1 MVTLVSTVEG
11 VLMGKWLPLVAVCLG
26 GFVLL
31 VDVTIVTVALPD
43 MARSLNASFTGLQW
57 VIDAY
62 ALALAA
68 LVLASGSLADHIGR
82 RKTYIG
88 GLAIFAVA
96 SLACGL
102 AESNEMLVISR
113 AVQGIGGA
121 AMLATTLALVN
132 VTYHGKDRAVALG
145 IWGAVAGAAAAAG
158 PVLGG
163 VLTEYLGWRSIFLV
177 NLPIAAV
184 AIWLTLRVVAES
196 SNPHAKGVD
205 IPGVVT
211 FTAGAAAI
219 TYGLMQ
225 AGEHGWG
232 SAQTLGWLG
241 GGLLAWAIFVVVESR
256 SANAMLD
263 LTLFRKPSFSV
274 ILLAA
279 LAFSFAAF
287 AYMPFMSIWLQQQLG
302 MKPLGAGLAMIP
314 MSLMAFLVAG
324 TIGRHMHAIAFRF
337 TIGIGLLIIGVGAL
351 LLKTGDSWSVIL
363 PGMLVAGVGVAVTA
377 QALPGAI
384 MATVPFHRA
393 GMASGALN
401 TFRQLGIALGV
412 AVLGTVVSHGQSFA
426 DGLEESY
433 VVAGISGIAVG
444 VIALLLVRASSEAR
458 DDAKVEQV
466 LRTKP

>member
-1 MVTLVSTVEG
+1 
-11 VLMGKWLPLVAVCLG
+11 MGKWSPLVAVCLG

-43 MARSLNASFTGLQW
+43 MARSLGASFTGLQW

-88 GLAIFAVA
+88 GLAIFAIA

-102 AESNEMLVISR
+102 AGSNEVLVIAR

-132 VTYHGKDRAVALG
+132 VTYHGKDRGVALG

-184 AIWLTLRVVAES
+184 AIWMTLRVVAES
-196 SNPHAKGVD
+196 TNPHGKGVD
-205 IPGVVT
+205 IPGVVS
-211 FTAGAAAI
+211 FTAGAAAL

-232 SAQTLGWLG
+232 SAQALGWLG
-241 GGLLAWAIFVVVESR
+241 GAVVALVVFVVIERR
-256 SANAMLD
+256 SAKAMLD
-263 LTLFRKPSFSV
+263 LALFRKPSFSV

-279 LAFSFAAF
+279 LAFTFAAF
-287 AYMPFMSIWLQQQLG
+287 AYTPFMSIWLQQQLG

-324 TIGRHMHAIAFRF
+324 TAGRHLHSIPFRF
-337 TIGIGLLIIGVGAL
+337 TIGFGLLVIGAAAL
-351 LLKTGDSWSVIL
+351 LLKTGDSWIAIL
-363 PGMLVAGVGVAVTA
+363 PGMLVAGVGVAVTG

-401 TFRQLGIALGV
+401 TFRQLGMALGV
-412 AVLGTVVSHGQSFA
+412 AVLGTVVSHGQTFEK
-426 DGLEESY
+426 GLETSY
-433 VVAGISGIAVG
+433 VVAGVSGIAVG
-444 VIALLLVRASSEAR
+444 LIALLLVKASGNAG
-458 DDAKVEQV
+458 DDAKPEQV
-466 LRTKP
+466 LRAKA

>member
-1 MVTLVSTVEG
+1 
-11 VLMGKWLPLVAVCLG
+11 MGKWSPLVAVCLG

-68 LVLASGSLADHIGR
+68 LVLAGGSLADHIGR

-88 GLAIFAVA
+88 GLVIFAVA

-102 AESNEMLVISR
+102 AVSDEMLVISR

-121 AMLATTLALVN
+121 AMLATTMALVN

-145 IWGAVAGAAAAAG
+145 IWGAVAG

-163 VLTEYLGWRSIFLV
+163 LLTEDLGWQSIFLV

-211 FTAGAAAI
+211 FTAGVAMI

-232 SAQTLGWLG
+232 SAQALGWIG
-241 GGLLAWAIFVVVESR
+241 GGLLALVVFGVIERR

-274 ILLAA
+274 ILLAS

-287 AYMPFMSIWLQQQLG
+287 AYTPFMSIWLQQQLG

-324 TIGRHMHAIAFRF
+324 TAGRHMHAIPFRF
-337 TIGIGLLIIGVGAL
+337 TIGFGLVIIGVGAL
-351 LLKTGDSWSVIL
+351 LLTTGDSWSVIL

-384 MATVPFHRA
+384 MATVPFQRA

-401 TFRQLGIALGV
+401 TFRQLGMALGV
-412 AVLGTVVSHGQSFA
+412 AVLGTVVSHGRTFDS
-426 DGLEESY
+426 GLEESY
-433 VVAGISGIAVG
+433 VVAGVGGIAVG
-444 VIALLLVRASSEAR
+444 LIALLLVKASGNAGH
-458 DDAKVEQV
+458 DAKVEQV
-466 LRTKP
+466 LGTKA